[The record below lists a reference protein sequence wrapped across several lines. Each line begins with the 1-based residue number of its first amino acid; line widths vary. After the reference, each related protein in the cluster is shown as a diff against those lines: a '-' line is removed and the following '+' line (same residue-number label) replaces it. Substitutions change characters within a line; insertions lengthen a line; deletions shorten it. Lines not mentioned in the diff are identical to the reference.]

1 MFALFARTR
10 EEKYLRFA
18 SCQSITSGWRHV
30 LNARMRS
37 MFVKDDINLSIH
49 VWRYIYET
57 RIRHEAWWMMAG
69 ERKRPFSRIS
79 FFFSP
84 FPDSLS
90 FCVSLS
96 IACLVSTLLYRFFL
110 QFRLSLYRCSP
121 QSFSPNCIYIYIYI
135 NVYACGKIFLES
147 LIIISSRFVY
157 RNRRIDDVSLSIES
171 DRNDFRKECIFL
183 YTKLNILIFW

>member
-121 QSFSPNCIYIYIYI
+121 KSFSPNCIIYIYKCVRLRKDI
-135 NVYACGKIFLES
+135 PRIVNNYFVGIRLSES
-147 LIIISSRFVY
+147 KNRWCIIIHRIGSKRF
-157 RNRRIDDVSLSIES
+157 S
-171 DRNDFRKECIFL
+171 
-183 YTKLNILIFW
+183 

>member
-1 MFALFARTR
+1 
-10 EEKYLRFA
+10 
-18 SCQSITSGWRHV
+18 
-30 LNARMRS
+30 
-37 MFVKDDINLSIH
+37 
-49 VWRYIYET
+49 
-57 RIRHEAWWMMAG
+57 MMAG

-121 QSFSPNCIYIYIYI
+121 KSFSPNCIIYIYIYI
-135 NVYACGKIFLES
+135 NMYACGKIFLES
-147 LIIISSRFVY
+147 LIIISSGFVY

-183 YTKLNILIFW
+183 YTKLNILIFL

>member
-1 MFALFARTR
+1 MYLVLKER
-10 EEKYLRFA
+10 EKKKKIRRKSINFVRSKKREKKYLRFA

-96 IACLVSTLLYRFFL
+96 IACLSSIVFFL

-121 QSFSPNCIYIYIYI
+121 KSFSPNCMIYIYKTRTERY
-135 NVYACGKIFLES
+135 
-147 LIIISSRFVY
+147 SS
-157 RNRRIDDVSLSIES
+157 NR
-171 DRNDFRKECIFL
+171 
-183 YTKLNILIFW
+183 